1 MKRFIDIGAN
11 LTDPQFRG
19 IYRSKPRH
27 SDDLSD
33 VIARAKE
40 AHVSEIL
47 VTGASLDESKEALA
61 LCRQYPGYLY
71 STVGVHPSS
80 SGVIPEEPEA
90 RQKYLSDLESLAIEG
105 QREGHVK
112 AFGEIGLDY
121 DRLYNSTVEI
131 QQRAFADQL
140 EVAAR
145 LKLPLFLHSRNCAQ
159 DFHRM
164 IQPYTQQL
172 KGVVHSFTGS
182 ADEMRD
188 LLSLG
193 LYIGINGCSLKT
205 EENLAVVAQ
214 IPLDRLLLE
223 TDGPWC
229 EIRRSHASFKYTTP
243 LKYEFAKSPEKWAR
257 GKLVRGRCEPC
268 EIGSVAEVVAAV
280 HDVKEETV
288 VSAALE
294 NTLELFGFAK

>member
-1 MKRFIDIGAN
+1 MRRFIDIGAN

-19 IYRSKPRH
+19 IYRSKQRH
-27 SDDLSD
+27 DDDLAA

-47 VTGASLDESKEALA
+47 VTGASLDESREALD
-61 LCRQYPGYLY
+61 LCRQYPGYLF
-71 STVGVHPSS
+71 STVGVHPSA
-80 SGVIPEEPEA
+80 SGVIPQEDGA
-90 RQKYLSDLESLAIEG
+90 RRAYLSELEQLARTG
-105 QREGHVK
+105 QAAGHVK

-145 LKLPLFLHSRNCAQ
+145 LDLPLFLHSRNCAT

-164 IQPYTQQL
+164 IEPYTSRL
-172 KGVVHSFTGS
+172 RGVVHSFTGTS
-182 ADEMRD
+182 DEMRD

-193 LYIGINGCSLKT
+193 LYIGVNGCSLKT
-205 EENLAVVAQ
+205 QENLDVVAQ
-214 IPLDRLLLE
+214 IPLDRLMLE

-229 EIRRSHASFKYTTP
+229 EIRRTHASHKYTKP
-243 LKYEFAKSPEKWAR
+243 LPYEFAKAPEKWTP

-268 EIGSVAEVVAAV
+268 EISSVAEVVAAV
-280 HDVKEETV
+280 HNVPEEQV
-288 VSAALE
+288 IERALQ
-294 NTLELFGFAK
+294 NTLELFKF